1 MDGEAGNQQKAE
13 QEGGVLDRRYY
24 RGLLAI
30 PKGVE
35 VVSAMTR
42 CFRSGE
48 MDKFSFKST
57 RSYHNTGI
65 KYRYL

>member
-1 MDGEAGNQQKAE
+1 MFKTNHLRTSSISFSEIRYTIIGLDMDGEAGNQQKAE

-35 VVSAMTR
+35 VVSAMT
-42 CFRSGE
+42 
-48 MDKFSFKST
+48 
-57 RSYHNTGI
+57 
-65 KYRYL
+65 

>member
-13 QEGGVLDRRYY
+13 QEGGILDRRYY

-35 VVSAMTR
+35 VVSAMTW

-48 MDKFSFKST
+48 MDKFSF
-57 RSYHNTGI
+57 
-65 KYRYL
+65 